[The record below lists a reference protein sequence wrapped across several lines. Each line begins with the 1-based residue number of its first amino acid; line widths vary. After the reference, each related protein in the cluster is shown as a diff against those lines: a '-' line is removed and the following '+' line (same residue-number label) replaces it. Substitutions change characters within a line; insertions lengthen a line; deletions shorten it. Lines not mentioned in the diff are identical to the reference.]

1 MATFRLIS
9 LRLLEKYEIDSQR
22 FAQQAGIATIDV
34 PSAKARLPCGLLDRA
49 FAKAADLIA
58 DPAFALRS
66 AECWHP
72 SHLGT
77 LGYAWLSSVSGELRE
92 IFRQK
97 TGSCFKHLSV
107 IKISGCHQFEGFT
120 MVQLLLVALC
130 AGKPTVWKDLQLHFL
145 SLLCIALLLFAS
157 CGSTM
162 AQSWNQI
169 PNSGSVVSVTALPN
183 GSLLGVGTDK
193 LLWTRSTLN
202 SEWVQ
207 VPNSGHVSSVAV
219 MPDGSILGAGMN
231 TALWT
236 RATLTG
242 DWKQVPNSGSVIGVA
257 VMRDGTIIGVGTDKQ
272 LYTRSTLTSDW
283 KQVANSGA
291 VISVAVMGDGSIIG
305 VGTDNYLWTRST
317 LTDTWNKVPNSNS
330 VSAVTV
336 LPNDSIIGVGM
347 DKTLWS
353 QSKLEN
359 FSKANANN
367 SASTTKESDPPWV
380 LRSAAS
386 V

>member
-1 MATFRLIS
+1 
-9 LRLLEKYEIDSQR
+9 
-22 FAQQAGIATIDV
+22 
-34 PSAKARLPCGLLDRA
+34 
-49 FAKAADLIA
+49 
-58 DPAFALRS
+58 
-66 AECWHP
+66 
-72 SHLGT
+72 
-77 LGYAWLSSVSGELRE
+77 
-92 IFRQK
+92 
-97 TGSCFKHLSV
+97 
-107 IKISGCHQFEGFT
+107 

-130 AGKPTVWKDLQLHFL
+130 AGKRTVWKDLQLHFL

-272 LYTRSTLTSDW
+272 LYTRATLTSDW

-367 SASTTKESDPPWV
+367 SASTTKDSDPPWV

-386 V
+386 SYLPLAAQAEIWSDPKLFRRQSGQMTVQSRFLYQKGTTCRFEVQFNNVSNKPLDENVLVGRPGKAAVSQYDHLISIKLKPGASYAFGTEVRECPPNWGETKDMEKCAACEPIVYFTAP